1 MIHDLHTRISTA
13 IDLGYV
19 VDSYGNH
26 VKLYTKQ
33 GLNVLGNIVQ
43 GNGDSVNVQ
52 LYGQL
57 DLLVRKVLG
66 FGYES
71 NVKYQVVPSALQM
84 WSTSLRDPV
93 FFSIYK
99 TILDYYHKYVLFLYM
114 ICVRKKKKLQLKA
127 YVFLLYRYKENLPKY
142 TTEELNFPG
151 VSIESVT
158 VDKLITYFDH
168 FESMLNNGV
177 SIQSHAKAKNTMIKA
192 RQYRLNHKPFTYHIV
207 VNSDKNVKGM
217 VRIFLGPKYDEFGH
231 EVDLVHNYMNFM
243 QMDEF
248 VVNRT
253 YHFYR
258 LQTV

>member
-114 ICVRKKKKLQLKA
+114 ICVRKKK
-127 YVFLLYRYKENLPKY
+127 
-142 TTEELNFPG
+142 
-151 VSIESVT
+151 
-158 VDKLITYFDH
+158 
-168 FESMLNNGV
+168 
-177 SIQSHAKAKNTMIKA
+177 
-192 RQYRLNHKPFTYHIV
+192 
-207 VNSDKNVKGM
+207 
-217 VRIFLGPKYDEFGH
+217 
-231 EVDLVHNYMNFM
+231 NYN
-243 QMDEF
+243 
-248 VVNRT
+248 
-253 YHFYR
+253 
-258 LQTV
+258 

>member
-114 ICVRKKKKLQLKA
+114 ICVRKKKKI
-127 YVFLLYRYKENLPKY
+127 
-142 TTEELNFPG
+142 T
-151 VSIESVT
+151 IES
-158 VDKLITYFDH
+158 I
-168 FESMLNNGV
+168 
-177 SIQSHAKAKNTMIKA
+177 
-192 RQYRLNHKPFTYHIV
+192 
-207 VNSDKNVKGM
+207 
-217 VRIFLGPKYDEFGH
+217 RIFIIQIQGEPSEIHHGRIKLPRCKHRIRDRGQAHHLF
-231 EVDLVHNYMNFM
+231 
-243 QMDEF
+243 
-248 VVNRT
+248 
-253 YHFYR
+253 
-258 LQTV
+258 

>member
-33 GLNVLGNIVQ
+33 GLNVLGNI
-43 GNGDSVNVQ
+43 
-52 LYGQL
+52 YGQL

-114 ICVRKKKKLQLKA
+114 IWVRKKK
-127 YVFLLYRYKENLPKY
+127 
-142 TTEELNFPG
+142 
-151 VSIESVT
+151 
-158 VDKLITYFDH
+158 
-168 FESMLNNGV
+168 
-177 SIQSHAKAKNTMIKA
+177 
-192 RQYRLNHKPFTYHIV
+192 
-207 VNSDKNVKGM
+207 
-217 VRIFLGPKYDEFGH
+217 
-231 EVDLVHNYMNFM
+231 NYN
-243 QMDEF
+243 
-248 VVNRT
+248 
-253 YHFYR
+253 
-258 LQTV
+258 